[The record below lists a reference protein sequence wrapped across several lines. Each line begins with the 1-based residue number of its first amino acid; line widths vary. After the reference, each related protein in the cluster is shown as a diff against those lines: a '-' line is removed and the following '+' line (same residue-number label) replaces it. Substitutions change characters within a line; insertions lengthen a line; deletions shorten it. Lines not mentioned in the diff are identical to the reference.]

1 MCQIEDLKT
10 AGEYFEWRIVGMV
23 ETSMLASIR
32 EIMGWESMDVNDYSV
47 ERREGAQKLYGK
59 YRRLLITQMCLC

>member
-1 MCQIEDLKT
+1 LGVYPNNGGIVMCQIEDLKT

-32 EIMGWESMDVNDYSV
+32 EIMGWESMDANDYSI
-47 ERREGAQKLYGK
+47 EKN
-59 YRRLLITQMCLC
+59 